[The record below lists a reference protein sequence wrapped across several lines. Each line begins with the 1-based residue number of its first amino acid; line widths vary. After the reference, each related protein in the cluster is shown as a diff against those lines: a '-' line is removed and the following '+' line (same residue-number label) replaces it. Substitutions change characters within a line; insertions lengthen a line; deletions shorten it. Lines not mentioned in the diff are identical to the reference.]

1 METVAI
7 QFNFTSNDVKSGLS
21 VEIYFNNK
29 ILQTVNAVESKQK
42 IAFNVDCAPGEHVLK
57 FVLKNKTSVHTVL
70 DDNGKIVT
78 DACVGIENFQIDHVA
93 LEHAFFTQCR
103 YHHDYNGSQEP
114 IEDNFYGTMG
124 CNGTVVLK
132 FTSPVYRWLVET
144 L

>member
-7 QFNFTSNDVKSGLS
+7 QFDFTCNDVKSGLS

-70 DDNGKIVT
+70 DGNGKIVT